1 MANVDLIEDIYPLT
15 PMQQGM
21 LFHALYAPGSEAY
34 FEQLSCGLA
43 GSLDAA
49 AFRRAWQRV
58 MDRHAVLRTAFDWEE
73 TAEPMQVVFRQLEL
87 PFEELDWRSL
97 PASERRQR
105 LATFLS
111 ADRERGFPP
120 GAPPLMRLAL
130 IHLAD
135 EEHFFVWSH
144 HHLLLDG
151 WCLSLVLRE
160 VLACY
165 DAFRQGRDLHLQLPR
180 PYRDYIAWLGGRDE
194 AAAEAFWR
202 RTLGSLAAPTRLPVV
217 APAPAGGAEVIRRE
231 EARLPAAL
239 TASLET
245 FSRRR
250 RVTLST
256 LFQGAWALL
265 LARYAGEEEVTFGVV
280 VSGRPPELRGAE
292 SMVGMFINTLPLR
305 LDVPA
310 DQPLDRWLLDLQDR
324 LAEMR
329 EHEHTPLVDIQGWS
343 GVPAGLPLFETL
355 LAFENYP
362 LDPEVLERGGTLGLR
377 DLALADRTSYP
388 LALNVAPGEEL
399 RVRLSYDAR
408 RVDGETAGRLLRH
421 LATLLRG
428 ALADPEA
435 PLAGLPILAQEERV

>member
-202 RTLGSLAAPTRLPVV
+202 RTLGSLAAPTRL
-217 APAPAGGAEVIRRE
+217 
-231 EARLPAAL
+231 
-239 TASLET
+239 
-245 FSRRR
+245 
-250 RVTLST
+250 
-256 LFQGAWALL
+256 
-265 LARYAGEEEVTFGVV
+265 
-280 VSGRPPELRGAE
+280 
-292 SMVGMFINTLPLR
+292 
-305 LDVPA
+305 
-310 DQPLDRWLLDLQDR
+310 
-324 LAEMR
+324 
-329 EHEHTPLVDIQGWS
+329 VDIQGWS